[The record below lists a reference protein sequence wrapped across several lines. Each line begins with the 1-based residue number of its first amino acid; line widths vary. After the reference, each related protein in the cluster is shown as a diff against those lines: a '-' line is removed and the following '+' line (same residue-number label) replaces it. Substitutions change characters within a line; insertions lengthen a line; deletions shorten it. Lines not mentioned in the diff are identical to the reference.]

1 MAGRSRHLLL
11 TISFV
16 TPSWTGR
23 STVTPHNTLSAT
35 TAAYHAEKVW
45 AIPVSLA
52 TTKGMLSVP
61 RGTEMFQFPRCPP
74 HTLCIQVWVTRVH
87 LVGFP
92 HSDTSGSTLATS
104 SPDIFAGDRV
114 LHRPLA
120 PRHPPRALCS
130 LTYFQHPAG
139 PSSGPTVCV
148 IGYGS
153 PLAKLARSP
162 SIGMDGDRISVFL

>member
-52 TTKGMLSVP
+52 TTQGMFSVP

-74 HTLCIQVWVTRVH
+74 RTLWIQVRVIR
-87 LVGFP
+87 V
-92 HSDTSGSTLATS
+92 
-104 SPDIFAGDRV
+104 SPDGVPPFGDV
-114 LHRPLA
+114 
-120 PRHPPRALCS
+120 
-130 LTYFQHPAG
+130 
-139 PSSGPTVCV
+139 
-148 IGYGS
+148 
-153 PLAKLARSP
+153 
-162 SIGMDGDRISVFL
+162 RI